1 MKVFLTIIMII
12 IFIIS
17 ILWTFY
23 LKIPQTKVFKNV
35 KSFNKE
41 YPNHPTYKTFLVS
54 LATNLG
60 TGNLVGVTTGIIM
73 GGPGI
78 IVWMW
83 IFGFFSSV
91 MSYVEN
97 VYAVKY
103 QEKIGSEN
111 RGGAC
116 YYILKGLNSPILSII
131 FACCLL
137 LTNTIFFPPVQ
148 VNTILLAFLRILP
161 INRYFIGILLII
173 SLILIVFRGTKTIV
187 NVTNKIVP
195 FMTITFMVTILFLM
209 VVNYSTFWDSIKLIM
224 NSAFNIKSMGIG
236 LIINAISIGIRR
248 SLFSHEA
255 GLGTM
260 PSITGMSD
268 SPTPSIQ
275 GYFGMLGV
283 YVDTLI
289 MCTITGIFIVQ
300 MRMDYTLYNGA
311 DLLIEIFVKN
321 LGNFGLIIGTF
332 FLFIFA
338 FSSLLG
344 QYYLGESNAL
354 LFTSLFNKAPLKIIS
369 TYRII
374 FTIGIILGIVL
385 NMQETIELIDV
396 GLLILGVLN
405 MIVLVLLEIKEKTA
419 IKSINK
425 NYT

>member
-1 MKVFLTIIMII
+1 MEQILTMIMII
-12 IFIIS
+12 ILIAS
-17 ILWTFY
+17 IGWTIY
-23 LKIPQTKVFKNV
+23 LKWPQFRVFKEV
-35 KSFNKE
+35 RVFNKN

-73 GGPGI
+73 GGPGVI
-78 IVWMW
+78 IWMW
-83 IFGFFSSV
+83 IFGFFSSAL
-91 MSYVEN
+91 SYVEN

-103 QEKIGSEN
+103 QEKIGNEY

-116 YYILKGLNSPILSII
+116 YYILKGLNNPILSVI
-131 FACCLL
+131 FACFLL
-137 LTNTIFFPPVQ
+137 LTNTIFFPPIQ
-148 VNTILLAFLRILP
+148 VNTILSAITRIFPFNKYL
-161 INRYFIGILLII
+161 IGILLVIF
-173 SLILIVFRGTKTIV
+173 LLLIVFKGTKKIV
-187 NVTNKIVP
+187 DVTNKIVP
-195 FMTITFMVTILFLM
+195 VMTITFMTTIIFLM
-209 VVNYSTFWDSIKLIM
+209 IVNYRTFIESIITIF
-224 NSAFNIKSMGIG
+224 NSAFNVKSMGIG
-236 LIINAISIGIRR
+236 LIINAVSVGIRR

-260 PSITGMSD
+260 PSVTGMSE

-300 MRMDYTLYNGA
+300 MQMNYNLYNGA

-321 LGNFGLIIGTF
+321 LGNIGLLIGVI

-354 LFTSLFNKAPLKIIS
+354 LFTKFFKG
-369 TYRII
+369 THHRII
-374 FTIGIILGIVL
+374 LYYRVIFTLGISLGVIL
-385 NMQETIELIDV
+385 NMNEAIGLVDI
-396 GLLILGVLN
+396 GLLILGLFN
-405 MIVLVLLEIKEKTA
+405 MVILVLLEKNKKTCQKEKLMV
-419 IKSINK
+419 
-425 NYT
+425 